1 VRREADPP
9 QQWEHPLWPRKS
21 QTYARP
27 VWAQERR
34 RQCPVVGQARRLPPV
49 EAQEEWAV
57 RAGSIK
63 ADPLALA
70 ARKPKSRALSDQRSA
85 RAARFMA
92 AVATPK
98 PVTKA

>member
-34 RQCPVVGQARRLPPV
+34 RQCPVVGQARRLPLRG
-49 EAQEEWAV
+49 AWAV

-85 RAARFMA
+85 RVARFMA